1 MSISNL
7 LKPIITEK
15 SLKLAEASQFSFL
28 ITPQATKTSVKQAVE
43 EFFNVTVLKVRI
55 LKLAGK
61 TRRSGKKRLPAKS
74 PDRKKAIVTLK
85 PGETIDY
92 FQLPDKKAK
101 SKTKAK
107 LAIKK
112 SVKSQTEKPQKRGLF
127 GLRRQPKVQEKS
139 AATQMRGE

>member
-1 MSISNL
+1 MTVADL

-15 SLKLAEASQFSFL
+15 SLGLVEKSQFSFL
-28 ITPQATKTSVKQAVE
+28 ITPQATKASVKQAVE

-61 TRRSGKKRLPAKS
+61 TRRSGKKRLPSKS

-85 PGETIDY
+85 AGETIEY
-92 FQLPDKKAK
+92 FKQPDKKAK
-101 SKTKAK
+101 TKTKAK
-107 LAIKK
+107 PVTKK
-112 SVKSQTEKPQKRGLF
+112 PAKPQTEPPRKRGLF
-127 GLRRQPKVQEKS
+127 GLRKQPKVQEKS